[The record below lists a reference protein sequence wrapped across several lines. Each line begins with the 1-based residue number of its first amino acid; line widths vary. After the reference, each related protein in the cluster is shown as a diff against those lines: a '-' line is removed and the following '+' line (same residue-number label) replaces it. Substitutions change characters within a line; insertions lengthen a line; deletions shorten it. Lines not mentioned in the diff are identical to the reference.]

1 MLLYFL
7 CSVDELILNHQL
19 ENNFSKAVF
28 KYPVPLGHLELPS
41 LRRALCVRQG
51 CWATSLLTLIL
62 ELYPPVVGCESL
74 PLALP
79 NVIFKPGAL
88 PSLRSCWPSSC
99 PLAAPGVC
107 RGGAAGCSAL
117 RFGVLRPPSPV
128 AVWHHVPVPR
138 SSKPWLV
145 RNTFLQSPA
154 GGNELP
160 SAGSWLLEEVHVL
173 PAAPAALSDATGSYS
188 RRPFSRTWSCF
199 CPLTRMFQGWGSER
213 NPGTAGMA
221 LEGKLCPC

>member
-1 MLLYFL
+1 M
-7 CSVDELILNHQL
+7 CGRAAARACNGVIPG
-19 ENNFSKAVF
+19 AVT
-28 KYPVPLGHLELPS
+28 
-41 LRRALCVRQG
+41 R
-51 CWATSLLTLIL
+51 CWATSLLMLIP
-62 ELYPPVVGCESL
+62 ELYSPLVGCESL
-74 PLALP
+74 PLTLP

-88 PSLRSCWPSSC
+88 PSLRSCCPSSS

-138 SSKPWLV
+138 SSKLWLV

-154 GGNELP
+154 DGNELP
-160 SAGSWLLEEVHVL
+160 SAGSWFLEEVHVL

-188 RRPFSRTWSCF
+188 RRLFHISQPGKSSRFPRGSC
-199 CPLTRMFQGWGSER
+199 CI
-213 NPGTAGMA
+213 
-221 LEGKLCPC
+221 

>member
-51 CWATSLLTLIL
+51 CWATWLLTLIL

-79 NVIFKPGAL
+79 NVIFKPSSLAK
-88 PSLRSCWPSSC
+88 PSVLLAQQLSPCSSRRV
-99 PLAAPGVC
+99 PGP
-107 RGGAAGCSAL
+107 L

-188 RRPFSRTWSCF
+188 RRPFHVSQPGKSSCF
-199 CPLTRMFQGWGSER
+199 PRGS
-213 NPGTAGMA
+213 
-221 LEGKLCPC
+221 CCV